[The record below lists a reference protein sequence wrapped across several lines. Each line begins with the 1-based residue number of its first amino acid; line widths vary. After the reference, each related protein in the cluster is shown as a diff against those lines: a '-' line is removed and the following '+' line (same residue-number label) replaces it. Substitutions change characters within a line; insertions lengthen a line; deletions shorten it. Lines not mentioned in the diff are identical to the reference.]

1 MYHLSLENDP
11 KCSAGYVQKLIRLS
25 LKWGT
30 MNANMAAVDSLILPA
45 LELNERMLKTFCIL
59 IGCNPVPTE
68 IFHCMMIQKG
78 K

>member
-30 MNANMAAVDSLILPA
+30 VNANMAAVDSLILPA
-45 LELNERMLKTFCIL
+45 LELNERKLKTFCIL

>member
-30 MNANMAAVDSLILPA
+30 VNANMAAVDSLILPA